1 MDIKDITI
9 TSFSTMPKFPNYSC
23 NFLTYK
29 GFNRPWRF
37 SPVFDGSFFYS
48 TKIRWEYIWTTPA
61 FDLIAQFS
69 RKYIFL
75 EGMNLRKTLIP
86 FFYLWVHFWIFH
98 GQKCKNPAV
107 QPRSFYAYTFGF
119 ISNTKGL
126 WYKPLHRKLLPMME
140 SLRINRSKTIFQYY
154 AIQTLK
160 TDKILK

>member
-1 MDIKDITI
+1 MI

-37 SPVFDGSFFYS
+37 SPVFDGSFFDG

-69 RKYIFL
+69 QKYIFWKL
-75 EGMNLRKTLIP
+75 WTQQRHWYLFFTCGYIFGFFMAKNVKTRRFSPEVL
-86 FFYLWVHFWIFH
+86 
-98 GQKCKNPAV
+98 
-107 QPRSFYAYTFGF
+107 YAYTFGF

-154 AIQTLK
+154 ANQTLK